1 VYIHAIID
9 NELFSRIAMTTRRQF
24 FIYSGFGTLSAI
36 LASCTGGSKATTSGE
51 IEFWTMQLQ
60 PKFTKYFQDLIAQ
73 FEQAN
78 PGTKVKWVDVPW
90 SGMESKILA
99 AMQAKTAPD
108 VANLNPDFAAQLAAK
123 NAWLE
128 LDDKTVNGASK
139 EYVAGMWKAN
149 SLGGKT
155 FGLPWYITTNI
166 TIYNQEL
173 FKKAGIAQAPKTYQE
188 LAQVAKQIKE
198 KTGKYAFFATLLA
211 EDANDVLESLVQMGV
226 ELVNAEGKAAFN
238 TPAGKAAFQYWVD
251 LYKQGLLPKEVFT
264 QGHKQGVL
272 LYQSGDIAMLFAG
285 APSVNDI
292 AKNAPTIAKV
302 SAIAPQIS
310 GPNNKIGAAVMNLVV
325 PRSSKN
331 PTTAVKFAL
340 FVTNAANQLAFANA
354 SDTLPSQIKAVADYK
369 TALAADKDSKSTLAQ
384 GKVISASQL
393 DRAAALIPPIKEIG
407 ALKKAL
413 YEGLQV
419 AMAGEKFVDQALQT
433 AATAWDNRA
442 K

>member
-1 VYIHAIID
+1 
-9 NELFSRIAMTTRRQF
+9 MTTRRQF
-24 FIYSGFGTLSAI
+24 FTYSGSSVLSAI
-36 LASCTGGSKATTSGE
+36 LASCIGGTKTVSSGE

-73 FEQAN
+73 FEQTN
-78 PGTKVKWVDVPW
+78 PGTKVKWEDVPW
-90 SGMESKILA
+90 SGMESKMLA
-99 AMQAKTAPD
+99 AIQAKTAPD

-128 LDDKTVNGASK
+128 LDDKTVGGASQ
-139 EYVAGMWKAN
+139 EYLAGMWKAN
-149 SLGGKT
+149 SLGDKT

-173 FKKAGIAQAPKTYQE
+173 LKKAGIAQAPKTYQE

-198 KTGKYAFFATLLA
+198 KTGKYAFFATFLA

-226 ELVNAEGKAAFN
+226 ELVNAQGKAAFN

-251 LYKQGLLPKEVFT
+251 LYKQGLLPKEVLT
-264 QGHKQGVL
+264 QGHKQGTQ

-285 APSVNDI
+285 APTINDI

-302 SAIAPQIS
+302 SAIAPQITGQS
-310 GPNNKIGAAVMNLVV
+310 NKIGAAVMNLVV

-331 PTTAVKFAL
+331 PTGAVKFAL

-354 SDTLPSQIKAVADYK
+354 SDTLPSQIKAVADYQAGMSSAK
-369 TALAADKDSKSTLAQ
+369 ADPNISAALAQ
-384 GKVISASQL
+384 GKVVSASQL
-393 DRAAALIPPIKEIG
+393 DRAEALIPPIKEIG
-407 ALKKAL
+407 ILKKAL
-413 YEGLQV
+413 YEGLQA
-419 AMAGEKFVDQALQT
+419 AMAGEKTVDQALQL
-433 AATAWDNRA
+433 AATTWDSRT